1 MAIAERIRDALRSTK
16 NPTLQWIYTTLLSL
30 MHPSGRG
37 LIPERTLIER
47 GYEALR
53 VRQHD
58 FQHDER
64 VETEFTKLCN
74 VKRRSDLV
82 YPNDVSNP
90 HEVREPEIGSD
101 TLNYSDDD

>member
-1 MAIAERIRDALRSTK
+1 
-16 NPTLQWIYTTLLSL
+16 
-30 MHPSGRG
+30 MHPCGRE

-47 GYEALR
+47 GHDALR

-64 VETEFTKLCN
+64 VEIEFTKLCE
-74 VKRRSDLV
+74 VKRRSNSMNS
-82 YPNDVSNP
+82 NDVSNP

-101 TLNYSDDD
+101 ALNYSDDD